1 MEKIAFAY
9 QDKLEGYHVSAFHL
23 FNQHDQETIH
33 FSSASLTCTFEKIL
47 LRDQVTEM
55 SIFSTPNACF
65 RLRLS

>member
-33 FSSASLTCTFEKIL
+33 FSSASIPCTFEKIL
-47 LRDQVTEM
+47 TKGSGR
-55 SIFSTPNACF
+55 
-65 RLRLS
+65 